1 MEVWIGRNGE
11 RNGPYQ
17 EEQVREWLR
26 SGQLPPDSLG
36 WQEGMTD
43 WQPLSTLFADELAKV
58 PPPIVAAADVA
69 TADVQ
74 YAGFWIR
81 VAAYFID
88 CVVMYIPCTLLEMLL
103 GTRATQEAFR
113 QQAQTMSPDDPATL
127 QALTHFYAGMGWYIL
142 AATIAWW
149 LYSAACESSA
159 WQATVGKLTVGIR
172 VTDLQGNRISFA
184 RAVGRYGGQLI
195 SAFLLCMG
203 YVMVAFTRR
212 KQGLHDLIASTLVI
226 KGRASEVRQ
235 PAPPPKPRDN
245 SMFNA

>member
-11 RNGPYQ
+11 RHGPYQ
-17 EEQVREWLR
+17 EERVREWLR
-26 SGQLPPDSLG
+26 SGQLPLDVLG

-58 PPPIVAAADVA
+58 PPPIGAADVA

-88 CVVMYIPCTLLEMLL
+88 CVVMYIPCTLLEMLF
-103 GTRATQEAFR
+103 GTRATQEAFQR
-113 QQAQTMSPDDPATL
+113 QAQTMSPNDPATL
-127 QALTHFYAGMGWYIL
+127 QALTHFYAGMGWYLL

-149 LYSAACESSA
+149 LYSALCESST

-172 VTDLQGNRISFA
+172 VTDLQGHRISFA
-184 RAVGRYGGQLI
+184 RAVGRYGAQLI
-195 SAFLLCMG
+195 SAFLLCIG

-212 KQGLHDLIASTLVI
+212 KQGLHDLIAGTLVI

-235 PAPPPKPRDN
+235 PASPPTPRDN
-245 SMFNA
+245 STFNA